1 VDQPPELRAG
11 GVLLRA
17 FRPSDAD
24 DRLAAGVDPEAVRMY
39 GGDYRN
45 AAPMTP
51 ESAARWLEQRRAEA
65 TTWAIEV
72 EGSCVGHVRLRED
85 PLGTRAAL
93 LSIGIF
99 RPAARGRGVGTA
111 AMRLVL
117 RHAFETLGLHRVGL
131 RVLAYNTRA
140 IAAYRKCGFVEE
152 GRLRSV
158 LFLDDVWHDDLLMG
172 ILDEEYRALAP
183 AWFGGR

>member
-1 VDQPPELRAG
+1 VDQPPELRAA

-17 FRPSDAD
+17 FQVSDAD
-24 DRLAAGVDPEAVRMY
+24 DRLAAGIDPEAVRMY

-45 AAPMTP
+45 PAPMTA
-51 ESAARWLEQRRAEA
+51 ERAERWLEQRRTEP

-72 EGSCVGHVRLRED
+72 DGRCVGHVRLRDD

-99 RPAARGRGVGTA
+99 QPGMRGRGIGTA

-117 RHAFETLGLHRVGL
+117 RHGFETLGIHRVGL
-131 RVLAYNTRA
+131 RVLAYNHRA

-158 LFLDDVWHDDLLMG
+158 LYLDDAWHDDLLMA
-172 ILDEEYRALAP
+172 ILEEEYRAVAP
-183 AWFGGR
+183 SWVDG